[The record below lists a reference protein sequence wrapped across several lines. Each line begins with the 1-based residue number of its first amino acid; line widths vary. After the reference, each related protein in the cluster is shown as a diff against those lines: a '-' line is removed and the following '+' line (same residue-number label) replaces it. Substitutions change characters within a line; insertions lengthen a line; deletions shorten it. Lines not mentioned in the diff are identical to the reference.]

1 MKKLLSIILVFA
13 VSICFFNVR
22 TQALSAKSAVV
33 ISGDTGEVIYSYNC
47 NQRLSMASTTKIM
60 TGLILCERGN
70 LDREIVITAQ
80 MVAVEGSSMGLRAGD
95 TVTLRDLLYGLM
107 LPSGNDAANSIA
119 IALGGSL
126 ENFAAMMNEKAKE
139 MGLTNTHFATPS
151 GLDAD
156 DHYTTAYELAVITR
170 HALDNEEFAKVVSTK
185 NITLTYGGTEHYL
198 SNHNR
203 LLSSVDGVIGV
214 KTGFTKKSGRC
225 LVSAYKKDGRYVIVV
240 TLNDP
245 NDWAD
250 HKALINIGVSAI
262 EDVVLSPEVE
272 RLTVPV
278 MGGVKSQVSFSFK
291 NTSLA
296 MANEGKISCRINL
309 PSVMYAP
316 LDEGEKV
323 GYISYYKDGT
333 LILTED
339 IRVPYDIPQ
348 NEYKDSRMLYQLF
361 NQILSD
367 V

>member
-1 MKKLLSIILVFA
+1 MKRLLSVIMVVCCILGAAPVK
-13 VSICFFNVR
+13 

-33 ISGDTGEVIYSYNC
+33 ISGDTGEIIYSYNC

-60 TGLILCERGN
+60 TGLLLCERGN
-70 LDREIVITAQ
+70 LDREIVITPQ

-95 TVTLRDLLYGLM
+95 RVTLRDLLYGLM

-119 IALGGSL
+119 IALGGNL
-126 ENFAAMMNEKAKE
+126 ENFAAMMNTRAKE

-156 DHYTTAYELAVITR
+156 DHYTTAYELGVIAK
-170 HALDNEEFAKVVSTK
+170 HALNNAEFARVAATK
-185 NITLTYGGTEHYL
+185 SIVLTYGGTEHYL

-203 LLSSVDGVIGV
+203 LLSAVDGVIGV

-225 LVSAYKKDGRYVIVV
+225 LVSAYKKDGKFIIVV

-250 HKALINIGVSAI
+250 HKALINIGISAI
-262 EDVVLSPEVE
+262 EEVVLRPAISEIS
-272 RLTVPV
+272 VPV
-278 MGGVKSQVSFSFK
+278 IGGMKSEVSFHFK

-296 MANEGKISCRINL
+296 MADSGGIECKINL
-309 PSVMYAP
+309 PKSLHAP
-316 LDEGEKV
+316 LNEGEKV
-323 GYISYYKDGT
+323 GYISYYKNGN
-333 LILTED
+333 LLLTED
-339 IRVPYDIPQ
+339 ITIPYDIPSVQ
-348 NEYKDSRMLYQLF
+348 YTDSQIFYMLF
-361 NQILSD
+361 NQILSA